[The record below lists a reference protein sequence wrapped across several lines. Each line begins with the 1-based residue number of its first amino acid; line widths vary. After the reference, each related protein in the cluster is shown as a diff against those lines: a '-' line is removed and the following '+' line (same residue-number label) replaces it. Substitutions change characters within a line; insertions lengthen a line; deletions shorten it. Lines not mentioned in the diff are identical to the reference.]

1 MTTCQAIT
9 KDDGNGNYTLC
20 GLKAVHFDTGRGVV
34 TALCQGHHEIH
45 AARGLVTVA
54 LPDRKK
60 KELWRAD

>member
-9 KDDGNGNYTLC
+9 KDDGNGNYSLC
-20 GLKAVHFDTGRGVV
+20 GIKASHFDAGRGIV
-34 TALCQGHHEIH
+34 TALCHGCHAIH
-45 AARGLVTVA
+45 KAGGIITVA